1 MADMLCPSPNVK
13 DHHNDELAAD
23 LAATLGI
30 APGSVEVEEG
40 SEDEVTLFSI
50 LPLTPTLHSRDAL
63 TAQANVLGCHW
74 SVIAPAYTY
83 TTPRTH
89 ARKLTHASGPHPG
102 RAARENATTTHFGLV
117 AGTAER

>member
-40 SEDEVTLFSI
+40 SEDEVTLSSI
-50 LPLTPTLHSRDAL
+50 LTLTPTLHSRDVL

-74 SVIAPAYTY
+74 SVIAPHTH
-83 TTPRTH
+83 TPRTH

-102 RAARENATTTHFGLV
+102 RAAREDATTTHFGLV